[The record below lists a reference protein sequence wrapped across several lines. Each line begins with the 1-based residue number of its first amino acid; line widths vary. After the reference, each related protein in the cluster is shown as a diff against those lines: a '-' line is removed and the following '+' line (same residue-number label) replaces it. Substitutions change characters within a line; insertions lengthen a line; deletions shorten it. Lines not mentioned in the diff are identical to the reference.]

1 MVMKMTLMRF
11 EVAQDVL
18 ECKNLVGLKLMR
30 KKRLEVGKVSLSSRP
45 PGEVAVK

>member
-11 EVAQDVL
+11 EVAQDV
-18 ECKNLVGLKLMR
+18 CKNLVGLKLMR
-30 KKRLEVGKVSLSSRP
+30 KRRLEVGKVSLSSRP